1 MIHVGVFRSEAE
13 SARLLRG
20 KRDGDYATVA
30 SSITE
35 NSKVSG
41 VVLCKR
47 NGEVVREEIEN
58 VPCADFLSG
67 ESTDGQKI
75 LAFETVRN
83 FRELEPFAE
92 HVFKPLKAGMCG
104 EFEVDPEHFLFSGS
118 KKATGPNSPN
128 MYFDLVAFSGAD
140 VATFNDKT
148 KVPWLVHS
156 GDRNASVVGAVGPNG
171 AVGPDGTKRLF
182 MHSLSLRFANGAS
195 GTRGPFNAH
204 VGAVGYMRRPLRT
217 FDEQR
222 LFPYIAIADK
232 STRTLWVVPFSLSRA
247 AIGDSTLISPVH
259 IQILRG
265 AEGAE
270 TKLRFIVPAVPYHQG
285 DFDTGM
291 YTPEVRRLVDTE
303 SASFSERFACM
314 RPVESAES
322 ARVTG
327 ANGAVETTNV
337 DDPCS
342 SVLTVPP
349 VLPVLYDDAMGTA
362 RVIVLQDGL
371 GPAVPGGPEGLWDGT
386 TCLCRFGRT
395 LVVSVPRGPAAVQ
408 LSAPSVYYAP
418 VFADGAACGAE
429 QSLMLCTES
438 PSKLTMAQWETT
450 MRTKPAVV
458 YVSEKGG
465 VLESDV
471 GASARLVNGIMVIVG
486 EGPSAPID
494 QAERLKIMREIS
506 VPATR
511 LMGPQS
517 VVLYYTGGEYYFY
530 RGAVKLW
537 PQCVRWTNGP
547 TGCPSGPSGPMGP
560 LAPSFG
566 DRVEFSARSV
576 GLSGLADIAGL
587 AGISGI
593 SDGRRLFEYTVAKA
607 DKRVVF
613 GAELVE
619 PERVLSAVRGITSH
633 EELEAMRADLALA
646 LVQLGVAL
654 DAAEMRDLK
663 QAMLAICHSYV
674 DALVAPILQK
684 RKSLVASLVA
694 GHSVDRAE
702 LAPRGGAYRPSPP
715 RSRPRAPCATR
726 APSAA
731 RTYRRRSAPR

>member
-35 NSKVSG
+35 DGAKVNG

-67 ESTDGQKI
+67 ESTDGQNI
-75 LAFETVRN
+75 LASDTVHN

-140 VATFNDKT
+140 VATFNHKT

-156 GDRNASVVGAVGPNG
+156 GDRNASVVGPN
-171 AVGPDGTKRLF
+171 GTKRLF
-182 MHSLSLRFANGAS
+182 MHSLSLRFADGVAVS
-195 GTRGPFNAH
+195 SGPFKAH

-259 IQILRG
+259 IEILRG

-291 YTPEVRRLVDTE
+291 YTPEVKRLVDSE
-303 SASFSERFACM
+303 SASFSERFECM
-314 RPVESAES
+314 RPVESVESAES
-322 ARVTG
+322 ARAIESIESTVY
-327 ANGAVETTNV
+327 
-337 DDPCS
+337 DPDS
-342 SVLTVPP
+342 SDRE
-349 VLPVLYDDAMGTA
+349 VLYDDVLRTS

-371 GPAVPGGPEGLWDGT
+371 GLPHAVPNEAERTERTEGTERTERTERNERTEGAERPESQWDGT

-395 LVVSVPRGPAAVQ
+395 LVVSVPRDPTAVQ

-458 YVSEKGG
+458 YVGEKGG

-494 QAERLKIMREIS
+494 QVERLKIMREIS

-537 PQCVRWTNGP
+537 QQCVQWTDGP
-547 TGCPSGPSGPMGP
+547 TGGPSG
-560 LAPSFG
+560 PSFG

-576 GLSGLADIAGL
+576 GLSGL
-587 AGISGI
+587 SE
-593 SDGRRLFEYTVAKA
+593 LFEYTVAKA

-613 GAELVE
+613 GTELVE
-619 PERVLSAVRGITSH
+619 PERVLSAVRGIRSH

-674 DALVAPILQK
+674 DALVAPILQ
-684 RKSLVASLVA
+684 
-694 GHSVDRAE
+694 
-702 LAPRGGAYRPSPP
+702 
-715 RSRPRAPCATR
+715 
-726 APSAA
+726 
-731 RTYRRRSAPR
+731 